1 MRICGGRE
9 GGGEEGEE
17 GRGREGKR
25 KGGRK
30 GREVGKDSEIRTRGR
45 SRGRKGERRKGR
57 QERKIILMSKVM
69 LFESV
74 LSLQMKSRQTDEL
87 T

>member
-1 MRICGGRE
+1 MRGGK
-9 GGGEEGEE
+9 
-17 GRGREGKR
+17 GREGKR
-25 KGGRK
+25 EG

-45 SRGRKGERRKGR
+45 SRGRNGERREGR

-69 LFESV
+69 LFESA

>member
-1 MRICGGRE
+1 M
-9 GGGEEGEE
+9 
-17 GRGREGKR
+17 GRGEK
-25 KGGRK
+25 
-30 GREVGKDSEIRTRGR
+30 ED
-45 SRGRKGERRKGR
+45 
-57 QERKIILMSKVM
+57 ERKIILMSKVM